1 MTKTLT
7 AGGLLAV
14 LFVGDPAYADVPTA
28 ADMIACNEEAR
39 EAVRGRTT
47 SPTAKDEARAE
58 DARKG
63 GRNTTERTDATGTIT
78 QSPVHRSRAWTPGEP
93 RTPPIERAIAS
104 ACARRAFRLQRL
116 LTPRRV

>member
-1 MTKTLT
+1 MAKTRT

-14 LFVGDPAYADVPTA
+14 LCGGDLAYADVPTA

-47 SPTAKDEARAE
+47 SPNAKDEARAE

-78 QSPVHRSRAWTPGEP
+78 QSPDPQIEGMDARGDKDAAYRAGY
-93 RTPPIERAIAS
+93 RV
-104 ACARRAFRLQRL
+104 CMRRKGFRHLI
-116 LTPRRV
+116 

>member
-14 LFVGDPAYADVPTA
+14 LFVGDLAYADVPTA

-47 SPTAKDEARAE
+47 GWS
-58 DARKG
+58 
-63 GRNTTERTDATGTIT
+63 
-78 QSPVHRSRAWTPGEP
+78 SRSWGSRYVVPDNLF
-93 RTPPIERAIAS
+93 RERA
-104 ACARRAFRLQRL
+104 RHDVVQ
-116 LTPRRV
+116 